1 MSLVFKP
8 KIPEAFSVPPTMT
21 QHSHFDER
29 REYKKDPKKGNIFK
43 EYTYRDLKKR
53 TQRGW
58 SDQEV
63 DALINLRAINISY
76 GHCAKILKRSTASC
90 VQVLDTKDGHGLIKT
105 LRKELIDK
113 VIEDTGLF
121 VDG

>member
-8 KIPEAFSVPPTMT
+8 KIPKNFSVPPTMT
-21 QHSHFDER
+21 QHSTFDER
-29 REYKKDPKKGNIFK
+29 REYEKDPKKGNIFK
-43 EYTYRDLKKR
+43 EYAYRDLKKR
-53 TQRGW
+53 TQREW
-58 SDQEV
+58 TDTEV

-76 GHCAKILKRSTASC
+76 ANCAKILKRSPASC